1 MEGRPSPRILFLP
14 VLGLLSAAVVLLALL
29 SVTTYLNLERGR
41 RQAERVL
48 SAQGT
53 AVVSGLAA
61 GLRAGWR
68 FWTWQPESL
77 QGLIHEMSRDS
88 DVAFVALLDARGE
101 VLAHSRPELTGAI
114 LQDYR
119 EITAPLRSD
128 RVVGWFR
135 GQDLYLAGRRLS
147 PAETGLSMHGPDTM
161 MRRLPDFF
169 RPLRPQVL
177 LVGLK
182 TDAYL
187 ASQREQ
193 MRRALIL
200 AGLLFIIGLG
210 GIYLVFVLQTYRTV
224 DKTLSN
230 LSTYTAGIVDN
241 MPNGLITLDGQ
252 GQPVM
257 VNQAAREMLELG
269 KGDPTGLGR
278 RPALAALAKTFL
290 PRLAQGGRVLEQEFT
305 VELEGGRELPL
316 AVSAASAPAGVEG
329 GQGPGTIIILRDL
342 RRIKELEARVRQ
354 SEKLAA
360 VGRLAAGVAHEVRNP
375 LSSMR
380 GLARFLARGLD
391 EKSREAEYLKVMVDE
406 IDRLNRVVTGLLD
419 FARPRQPDLARLDLN
434 DVIRHTLGL
443 VRDDARHQG
452 VNLAENLAAGP
463 VLVLADRDQATQ
475 AILNILLN
483 GLEAMPQ
490 GGRLSVASAA
500 EDGYGRVLV
509 EDTGLGIP
517 LEDRSR
523 LFDPFFTTKKQ
534 GTGLGLAQVAR
545 IMEAHGGRV
554 TVGEVRPA
562 GAAFSLYF
570 PVNDQRPQETT

>member
-1 MEGRPSPRILFLP
+1 
-14 VLGLLSAAVVLLALL
+14 
-29 SVTTYLNLERGR
+29 
-41 RQAERVL
+41 
-48 SAQGT
+48 
-53 AVVSGLAA
+53 
-61 GLRAGWR
+61 
-68 FWTWQPESL
+68 
-77 QGLIHEMSRDS
+77 
-88 DVAFVALLDARGE
+88 LDARGE
-101 VLAHSRPELTGAI
+101 VLAHSRPELTGAM
-114 LQDYR
+114 LQDYHQ
-119 EITAPLRSD
+119 ITAPLRSD
-128 RVVGWFR
+128 RVVGWFQ
-135 GQDLYLAGRRLS
+135 GQDLYLSGRRLS
-147 PAETGLSMHGPDTM
+147 PAETGLFMHGPGLM
-161 MRRLPDFF
+161 MHRVPEVF
-169 RPLRPQVL
+169 RPLQPRVI

-182 TDAYL
+182 TAAYL

-200 AGLLFIIGLG
+200 AGLLFLVGLG
-210 GIYLVFVLQTYRTV
+210 AIYLVFVLQTYRTV
-224 DKTLSN
+224 DQTLSN

-241 MPNGLITLDGQ
+241 MPNGLVTLDGE
-252 GQPVM
+252 GQPVV
-257 VNQAAREMLELG
+257 VNQAAREMLNLG
-269 KGDPTGLGR
+269 KADDKSLAR
-278 RPALAALAKTFL
+278 HPALSALAKTFL

-305 VELEGGRELPL
+305 VKLEGGRELPL

-329 GQGPGTIIILRDL
+329 GQGPGTIMILRDL
-342 RRIKELEARVRQ
+342 RRIKELEAQVRQ
-354 SEKLAA
+354 SEKMAA

-391 EKSREAEYLKVMVDE
+391 EASREAEYLKVMVNE

-452 VNLAENLAAGP
+452 VDLAEALADDP

-490 GGRLSVASAA
+490 GGRLTVASAA
-500 EDGYGRVLV
+500 DDGYGRVV
-509 EDTGLGIP
+509 VADTGPGIP
-517 LEDRSR
+517 PEDRSR

-554 TVGEVRPA
+554 TVDEAHPA

-570 PVNDQRPQETT
+570 PVTDQRPQEAT